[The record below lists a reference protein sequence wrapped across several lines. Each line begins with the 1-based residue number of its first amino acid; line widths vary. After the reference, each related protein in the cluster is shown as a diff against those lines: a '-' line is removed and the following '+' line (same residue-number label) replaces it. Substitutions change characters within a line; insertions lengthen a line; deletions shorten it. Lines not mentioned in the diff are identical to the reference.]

1 MLKIIKLSDPAMFK
15 SDMDEF
21 IKIFPEMVNYFNK
34 KENYYVY
41 MNTLEVDIQIEQ
53 FDEITDIYN
62 CQFTDD
68 SLIIFNSEF

>member
-1 MLKIIKLSDPAMFK
+1 
-15 SDMDEF
+15 
-21 IKIFPEMVNYFNK
+21 MVNYFNK

-53 FDEITDIYN
+53 FDEITNIYD
-62 CQFTDD
+62 CQFIDD